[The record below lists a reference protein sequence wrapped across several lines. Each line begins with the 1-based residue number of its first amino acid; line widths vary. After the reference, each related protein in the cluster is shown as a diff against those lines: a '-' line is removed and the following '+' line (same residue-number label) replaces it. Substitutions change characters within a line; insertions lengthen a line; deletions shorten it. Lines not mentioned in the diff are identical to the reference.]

1 MKNMLAVA
9 CLAALAPT
17 AGSAQRGAKPVEWP
31 YYGGDQG
38 GMKYSPLT
46 QINRENVARLELA
59 WEWKTGE
66 QPLPQFGTT
75 PGAFENTPIMID
87 NVVYLSTPYNRVVAL
102 DAESGRELWAYDPK
116 AYEEGPVASGQGFV
130 HRGVAAWRDGDKL
143 RIFMNSRYHLICL
156 DAKTGQRVESFGTRG
171 AVDVG
176 ENLVWPIQKTHYSN
190 TSPPIVY
197 KDLVILGSGV
207 GDRLMYRNDPPGD
220 VRAFSAKTGKM
231 VWSFHTIP
239 QKGEYGSETW
249 GKEAWA
255 YTGHTNVWAPM
266 SLDEQRGLLYMPV
279 GTPSNDYYGGRRLG
293 ANLFGEALVC
303 LDAATGKR
311 KWHFQLVHHGLWDY
325 DPASPP
331 NLVTL
336 QVRGKKVDAVVQL
349 TKQGFAF
356 VFDRVTGEPVWPIE
370 ERPVPQSDV
379 PGEETS
385 PTQPFP
391 TKPPAFSPQGVTLD
405 DAFDLTPEWKAA
417 AQAEMK
423 KYRLGPLYTPPS
435 MEGTI
440 VRPGVWGGANWGG
453 GAFDPETGMLYLK
466 TVELGGVFRIQ
477 KFEASRAA
485 ARAGE
490 VDADYTNRGL
500 AAGFN
505 GTLPFFKPPYA
516 HLVAIDLNDGTI
528 AWRQPFGDMPDLRKE
543 LEAIGLKAP
552 EKLGAQGPP
561 GAIVT
566 KGGLIFIGGGDFA
579 FHAIDKTTGRDLW
592 SAPMGETTGTPMT
605 YQSRSGRQF
614 VLVATGRAAD
624 AALMAFAIGGRS
636 ASAPAAARE

>member
-1 MKNMLAVA
+1 MKKSVAVVA
-9 CLAALAPT
+9 CLAMLAPA
-17 AGSAQRGAKPVEWP
+17 AGSAQRPVKPVEWP
-31 YYGGDQG
+31 FYGGDQG
-38 GMKYSPLT
+38 GGKYSTLE
-46 QINRENVARLELA
+46 QINRDTVGRLELA

-66 QPLPQFGTT
+66 QALPQFGTT

-87 NVVYLSTPYNRVVAL
+87 SVVYLSTPYNRVVAL
-102 DAESGRELWAYDPK
+102 DADTGRELWAYDPK
-116 AYEEGPVASGQGFV
+116 AYEEGAPASGQGFI

-156 DAKTGQRVESFGTRG
+156 DAVTGRPVESFGNRG
-171 AVDVG
+171 SVDIG
-176 ENLVWPIQKTHYSN
+176 EGLVWPIQKKHYSN
-190 TSPPIVY
+190 TSPPVVY
-197 KDLVILGSGV
+197 KDLVILGSGI

-231 VWSFHTIP
+231 AWSFHTIP
-239 QKGEYGSETW
+239 QKGEFGSETW
-249 GKEAWA
+249 GRESWA

-266 SLDEQRGLLYMPV
+266 TLDEQRGLLYMPV

-303 LDAATGKR
+303 LDAVTGKR
-311 KWHFQLVHHGLWDY
+311 KWHFQIVHHGLWDY

-336 QVRGKKVDAVVQL
+336 HVNGKKVDAVVQL

-370 ERPVPQSDV
+370 ERLVPQSDV
-379 PGEETS
+379 PGEATS

-391 TKPPAFSPQGVTLD
+391 TKPPPFTPQGVAID
-405 DAFDLTPEWKAA
+405 DAFDLTPELRTA

-423 KYRLGPLYTPPS
+423 KYRMGPLYTPPS
-435 MEGTI
+435 VEGTI

-477 KFEASRAA
+477 KLDAVTTGP
-485 ARAGE
+485 RAGE
-490 VDADYTNRGL
+490 VDAEYGNRGL

-505 GTLPFFKPPYA
+505 STVPFFKPPYA
-516 HLVAIDLNDGTI
+516 HLVAMDLNQGAI
-528 AWRQPFGDMPDLRKE
+528 AWRVPFGDMPELRKE
-543 LEAIGLKAP
+543 LDALGVKVP
-552 EKLGAQGPP
+552 DKLGAQGPP

-579 FHAIDKTTGRDLW
+579 FHAIDKASGRELW
-592 SAPMGETTGTPMT
+592 SAPLRETTGTPMT
-605 YQSRSGRQF
+605 YLARSGRQF
-614 VLVATGRAAD
+614 VIMATGRGPD
-624 AALMAFAIGGRS
+624 ATLVAFAIGGRQPS
-636 ASAPAAARE
+636 ARAAQ